1 MREEGV
7 RRPSGHS
14 TWLGLR
20 ESSGRGTGSNQDQ
33 AFAGIPG
40 EENLF
45 AGVIRRMVCE
55 SAAILPS

>member
-1 MREEGV
+1 M